1 MESLWRSVS
10 AGDSRVSNHIPTLMM
25 VEKIEFPHSMY
36 LSEVSQF
43 PVFSLSLSLSPSA
56 RRCYASYHIL
66 RSEFCNHVVIYVVLL
81 MFMRVLDRNATILC
95 VRVISAGVVILKH
108 SADWI
113 ILPHNE
119 VLFEALHENSN
130 GVNAED
136 GSRRVLIR
144 SGRSVRCEVGY
155 RCHVWKCRTHLA
167 VCNV

>member
-25 VEKIEFPHSMY
+25 VEKIEFPYSTY
-36 LSEVSQF
+36 LSEVSRF
-43 PVFSLSLSLSPSA
+43 PVFSALSLSPAA
-56 RRCYASYHIL
+56 RRCCVSRHIL
-66 RSEFCNHVVIYVVLL
+66 QSEFCNHVVIYVVL
-81 MFMRVLDRNATILC
+81 MFIHVLDWNTTIFS
-95 VRVISAGVVILKH
+95 VRVISAGVVILKY

-119 VLFEALHENSN
+119 VLFQALRENSN

-136 GSRRVLIR
+136 HSRRVLIR

-155 RCHVWKCRTHLA
+155 RCHIWKCRTHLA